1 MPSLNILL
9 VAFRPVQNIT
19 TYNAVFSYSLFQY
32 SPPSYSW
39 SSRLLLSIIF
49 LYQNYKFISQFYYR
63 FFFSPSYVLFV
74 YVFLLLLLFVCTMH
88 IYTHLF
94 GNFLQQMS
102 SNDLVLLHIH
112 VTVCSTIFRRKLL
125 VVICFQFCFLDR
137 AFS

>member
-19 TYNAVFSYSLFQY
+19 TYNVVFSCSLFQY

-39 SSRLLLSIIF
+39 STRLLLSIIF

-63 FFFSPSYVLFV
+63 FFFSSSYVLFV

-88 IYTHLF
+88 IYIYTHLF

-112 VTVCSTIFRRKLL
+112 VTVCSTIFRRKL
-125 VVICFQFCFLDR
+125 VTCFQFIC
-137 AFS
+137 ACVI